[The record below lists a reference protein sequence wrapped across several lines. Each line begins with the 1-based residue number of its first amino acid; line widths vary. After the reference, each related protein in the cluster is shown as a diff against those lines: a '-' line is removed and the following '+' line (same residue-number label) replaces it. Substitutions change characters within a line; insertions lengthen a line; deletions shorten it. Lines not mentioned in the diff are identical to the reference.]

1 MMKRRIIYIFLLGI
15 GLCSQSLWAQ
25 TGDGGTIRGKLVSD
39 SGEELISAAVLE
51 IDKTDRVVSHALTD
65 MNGQFSMQ
73 IKSTKNRL
81 KFSYLGFDQRIVD
94 IGTQS
99 VFNIAL
105 KESNI
110 LKEVVITAKRTS
122 STGTMDIPVNEI
134 SFAMQKINTKE
145 FEGLQVSSIDDALQG
160 QIAGLDI
167 VGNGNIGGGSTMR
180 IRGTASITGS
190 ANPLIVINGIPRDDI
205 STDNVDFSTMNDQQ
219 LGDLLSVHP
228 DDILEITVLKDAA
241 STAVWGSKGAG
252 GVLLITLKKGIPGTT
267 RINYTYKMSLKQQP
281 EGLKMLNGDSY
292 TMMMKEA
299 MFNRELQASSIP
311 EFDYLTEAQFSESR
325 YFSGNTDWRKAVTQT
340 GVTHDHYVA
349 ISGGGDKASFRITG
363 GYLKETGTVLQ
374 QGLQRFTSNVV
385 LDYNISSRIRFGS
398 EFLFTYADQDHNWS
412 DGRGDHDY
420 ANGKGLLDIAYKKM
434 PNLSIYDKNGDYYYL
449 QRQSLD
455 NGNFP
460 DLQKW
465 LRNPVALANLATN
478 QLKSHKISP
487 LLRVQYDFFDPDEQ
501 MLRLKSY
508 VSFNMNNDNA
518 HKFLPKELFANDWD
532 SSDVNRADDHSSE
545 SVSVK
550 ANVDLQW
557 KPKFTNEDHSLTLFG
572 SFNAETSNSSSEDI
586 IAYGLPSPLSPSVPS
601 YWEKVGS
608 GIGQSRALKVA
619 GQVHYSYQ
627 SKYIAYFTLTR
638 EGSTKFGPGRKFG
651 NFPGI
656 SLRWNIGDEPFMD
669 FSNKWLDMFSLRPSW
684 GISGNA
690 PGKNYLHYSQYA
702 PNGAYASAG
711 AIRPDNLRLTNLRW
725 EKTTGLNLGADLAFL
740 DYTYTADFNI
750 YHNRNSDLLLDDA
763 LIPTSS
769 GYDKLA
775 VRNTGVMDNDGWEV
789 NVQGNKFIKVGNFSM
804 DFSFNIANTFNTL
817 RRMDADIL
825 EQFNQPVSYN
835 RDAKYIGRAELGLS
849 YGSIYGYRYKGVYQ
863 YNVESYSIPDVKAK
877 VNAGEATM
885 PVARNA
891 KGDIIFQSNGLPLPM
906 MYNQGKDGKNYP
918 FQGGDAIY
926 EDINKDGNI
935 DELDMVYL
943 GNSNPLF
950 NGGFSFTFQWKQLS
964 MKTFFNYRVGNQVV
978 NQARRYAENM
988 DGGSNQSIAVDW
1000 RWRTE
1005 GDERPIPRALYQDG
1019 YNWLPS
1025 DRFVED
1031 ASFLRFKYLTFNYAL
1046 PSALLK
1052 KVFIRQLSV
1061 YMTFTN
1067 ILCFT
1072 KYQGLD
1078 PEVGVG
1084 DFHNNRGIS
1093 YDTMTTPRSIDI
1105 MFGLNAGF

>member
-1 MMKRRIIYIFLLGI
+1 
-15 GLCSQSLWAQ
+15 
-25 TGDGGTIRGKLVSD
+25 
-39 SGEELISAAVLE
+39 
-51 IDKTDRVVSHALTD
+51 
-65 MNGQFSMQ
+65 
-73 IKSTKNRL
+73 
-81 KFSYLGFDQRIVD
+81 
-94 IGTQS
+94 
-99 VFNIAL
+99 
-105 KESNI
+105 
-110 LKEVVITAKRTS
+110 
-122 STGTMDIPVNEI
+122 
-134 SFAMQKINTKE
+134 
-145 FEGLQVSSIDDALQG
+145 
-160 QIAGLDI
+160 
-167 VGNGNIGGGSTMR
+167 
-180 IRGTASITGS
+180 
-190 ANPLIVINGIPRDDI
+190 
-205 STDNVDFSTMNDQQ
+205 
-219 LGDLLSVHP
+219 
-228 DDILEITVLKDAA
+228 
-241 STAVWGSKGAG
+241 
-252 GVLLITLKKGIPGTT
+252 
-267 RINYTYKMSLKQQP
+267 
-281 EGLKMLNGDSY
+281 
-292 TMMMKEA
+292 
-299 MFNRELQASSIP
+299 
-311 EFDYLTEAQFSESR
+311 
-325 YFSGNTDWRKAVTQT
+325 
-340 GVTHDHYVA
+340 
-349 ISGGGDKASFRITG
+349 
-363 GYLKETGTVLQ
+363 
-374 QGLQRFTSNVV
+374 
-385 LDYNISSRIRFGS
+385 
-398 EFLFTYADQDHNWS
+398 
-412 DGRGDHDY
+412 
-420 ANGKGLLDIAYKKM
+420 
-434 PNLSIYDKNGDYYYL
+434 
-449 QRQSLD
+449 
-455 NGNFP
+455 
-460 DLQKW
+460 
-465 LRNPVALANLATN
+465 
-478 QLKSHKISP
+478 
-487 LLRVQYDFFDPDEQ
+487 
-501 MLRLKSY
+501 
-508 VSFNMNNDNA
+508 
-518 HKFLPKELFANDWD
+518 
-532 SSDVNRADDHSSE
+532 
-545 SVSVK
+545 
-550 ANVDLQW
+550 
-557 KPKFTNEDHSLTLFG
+557 
-572 SFNAETSNSSSEDI
+572 
-586 IAYGLPSPLSPSVPS
+586 
-601 YWEKVGS
+601 
-608 GIGQSRALKVA
+608 
-619 GQVHYSYQ
+619 
-627 SKYIAYFTLTR
+627 
-638 EGSTKFGPGRKFG
+638 
-651 NFPGI
+651 
-656 SLRWNIGDEPFMD
+656 
-669 FSNKWLDMFSLRPSW
+669 MFSLRPSW